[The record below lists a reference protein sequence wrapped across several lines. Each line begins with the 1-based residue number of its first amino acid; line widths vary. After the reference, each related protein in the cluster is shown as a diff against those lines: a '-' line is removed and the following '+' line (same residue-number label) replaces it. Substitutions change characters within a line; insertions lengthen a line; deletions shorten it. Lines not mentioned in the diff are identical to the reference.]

1 MQNIN
6 DIFYFSFDIYFLDN
20 EDYDFRDVELNKL

>member
-6 DIFYFSFDIYFLDN
+6 DIFYFSLDIYFLDN